1 MVPIC
6 MVADWECPIEGG
18 EIPESESHFDIIIV
32 GGGPSGCST
41 AAFAAMAGHKVLLLE
56 KAVYPRD
63 KTCGDAVGGSAMRIV
78 TELGVRPMI
87 EKTPLFRVDSI
98 IFSGPGKN
106 TTVKIDLPA
115 DQVEDRTAGYSLPR
129 LQFDY
134 MMFKRA
140 TELVLENKGS
150 IIQDFVVNKIH
161 ITGKGNEQQITG
173 ISGVIG
179 GNRSGNLPLTFHAP
193 LTVGAGGFNCPVAKT
208 ITEICHNEPMRD
220 NEHYIAAYR
229 EYWEMEHEGDIGA
242 IEIHF
247 IGGKLANGY
256 FWIFPVSKN
265 IANVGC
271 GMVIS
276 DMNKLDTKLKELQ
289 RWCINDSP
297 QFSKRFQNCKMV
309 EGSDKG
315 HLIPCGS
322 PRKNAPSYQ
331 PRRFAMAGAA
341 CVGDSSSWV
350 DPLSGEGLHQALLS
364 GKMLIPHFQKIE
376 GGNLGFTSQSA
387 HNFQI
392 EMWNKLGPVLSNSF
406 KLQKLVRKKWLLNW
420 LLRRAAKDN
429 KRGKAIRNQL
439 ELAVSTKSGQADMA
453 STWQLLKMVLF

>member
-1 MVPIC
+1 MS
-6 MVADWECPIEGG
+6 ADWSQPIDSGN
-18 EIPESESHFDIIIV
+18 IPNTDSNFDVIVV
-32 GGGPSGCST
+32 GGGPSGSS
-41 AAFAAMAGHKVLLLE
+41 AASFAAMAGHKVLLLE
-56 KAVYPRD
+56 KATYPRD

-87 EKTPLFRVDSI
+87 EGTPLFRVDSI

-115 DQVEDRTAGYSLPR
+115 DQVKDRTAGYSLPR

-140 TELVLENKGS
+140 TELILENGGS
-150 IIQDFVVNKIH
+150 IIQNFTVRDIH
-161 ITGKGNEQQITG
+161 VDGVENEQRITGVSG
-173 ISGVIG
+173 IIG
-179 GNRSGNLPLTFHAP
+179 GNRSGNEPLTFHAP

-208 ITEICHNEPMRD
+208 ITETCHNEPMRD
-220 NEHYIAAYR
+220 NDHYIAAYR
-229 EYWEMEHEGDIGA
+229 EYWEMEHDGDVGA

-256 FWIFPVSKN
+256 FWIFPVSDK

-271 GMVIS
+271 GMVIN
-276 DMNKLDTKLKELQ
+276 DMNKMNTKLRELQ
-289 RWCINDSP
+289 AWCINESE
-297 QFSKRFQNCKMV
+297 QFSERFANCKMI
-309 EGSDKG
+309 EGTDKG

-341 CVGDSSSWV
+341 CVGDASSWV
-350 DPLSGEGLHQALLS
+350 DPLSGEGLHQGLLS
-364 GKMLIPHFQKIE
+364 GKMLIPHFRE
-376 GGNLGFTSQSA
+376 TGRGGSLEFSSESA
-387 HNFQI
+387 HEYQV
-392 EMWNKLGPVLSNSF
+392 EMWGKLGPVLSNSF

-420 LLRRAAKDN
+420 LLRKAAKDN

>member
-1 MVPIC
+1 MVDEWSQPIDSG
-6 MVADWECPIEGG
+6 VV
-18 EIPESESHFDIIIV
+18 PENDSEFDVIVV
-32 GGGPSGCST
+32 GGGPSGSS
-41 AAFAAMAGHKVLLLE
+41 AASFAAMAGHKVLLLE

-106 TTVKIDLPA
+106 TTVRIALPQ

-129 LQFDY
+129 MQFDY

-140 TELVLENKGS
+140 TELVLENGGS
-150 IIQDFVVNKIH
+150 VIQNFNVNEIH
-161 ITGKGNEQQITG
+161 IDGDGDKQKITG
-173 ISGVIG
+173 VSGFVG
-179 GNRSGNLPLTFHAP
+179 GKRSGNDPLTFFAP

-208 ITEICHNEPMRD
+208 VTEKCHNEPMRD
-220 NEHYIAAYR
+220 DEHYIAAYR
-229 EYWEMEHEGDIGA
+229 EYWEMDHDSEIGP

-256 FWIFPVSKN
+256 FWIFPVTDK
-265 IANVGC
+265 IVNVGC

-276 DMNKLDTKLKELQ
+276 DMNKLDTKLRELQ
-289 RWCINDSP
+289 SWCINDSP
-297 QFSKRFQNCKMV
+297 QFSKRFSNSKMI
-309 EGSDKG
+309 EGTDKG

-364 GKMLIPHFQKIE
+364 GKMLIPHLKKNNDGLEFSTE
-376 GGNLGFTSQSA
+376 SA
-387 HNFQI
+387 HDFQI
-392 EMWNKLGPVLSNSF
+392 EMWERLGPVLSNSY
-406 KLQKLVRKKWLLNW
+406 KLQKLVKKKWLLNW
-420 LLRRAAKDN
+420 LLRKAAKDN

-439 ELAVSTKSGQADMA
+439 ELAVSTKSGQEDMA

>member
-1 MVPIC
+1 MS
-6 MVADWECPIEGG
+6 ADWSQPIDCGN
-18 EIPESESHFDIIIV
+18 IPNTDSNFDVIVV
-32 GGGPSGCST
+32 GGGPSGSS
-41 AAFAAMAGHKVLLLE
+41 AASFAAMAGHKVLLLE
-56 KAVYPRD
+56 KATYPRD

-87 EKTPLFRVDSI
+87 EGTPLFRVDSI

-115 DQVEDRTAGYSLPR
+115 DQVKDRTAGYSLPR

-140 TELVLENKGS
+140 TELILENGGS
-150 IIQDFVVNKIH
+150 IIQNFTVRDIH
-161 ITGKGNEQQITG
+161 VDGVENEQRITGVSG
-173 ISGVIG
+173 IIG
-179 GNRSGNLPLTFHAP
+179 GNRSGNEPLTFHAP

-208 ITEICHNEPMRD
+208 ITETCHNEPMRD
-220 NEHYIAAYR
+220 NDHYIAAYR
-229 EYWEMEHEGDIGA
+229 EYWEMEHDGDVGA

-256 FWIFPVSKN
+256 FWIFPVSDK

-271 GMVIS
+271 GMVIN
-276 DMNKLDTKLKELQ
+276 DMNKMNTKLRELQ
-289 RWCINDSP
+289 AWCINESE
-297 QFSKRFQNCKMV
+297 QFSERFANCKMI
-309 EGSDKG
+309 EGTDKG

-341 CVGDSSSWV
+341 CVGDASSWV
-350 DPLSGEGLHQALLS
+350 DPLSGEGLHQGLLS
-364 GKMLIPHFQKIE
+364 GKMLIPHFRE
-376 GGNLGFTSQSA
+376 TRGGDSLEFSSESA
-387 HNFQI
+387 HEYQV
-392 EMWNKLGPVLSNSF
+392 EMWGKLGPVLSNSF

-420 LLRRAAKDN
+420 LLRKAAKDN

>member
-1 MVPIC
+1 MS
-6 MVADWECPIEGG
+6 ADWSQPIDSGD
-18 EIPESESHFDIIIV
+18 IPNTDSNFDVIVV
-32 GGGPSGCST
+32 GGGPSGSS
-41 AAFAAMAGHKVLLLE
+41 AASFAAMAGHKVLLLE
-56 KAVYPRD
+56 KATYPRD

-87 EKTPLFRVDSI
+87 EGTPLFRVDSI

-115 DQVEDRTAGYSLPR
+115 DQVKDRTAGYSLPR

-140 TELVLENKGS
+140 TELILENGGS
-150 IIQDFVVNKIH
+150 IIQNFTVRDIH
-161 ITGKGNEQQITG
+161 VDGVKNEQRITGVSG
-173 ISGVIG
+173 IIG
-179 GNRSGNLPLTFHAP
+179 GNRSGNEPLTFHAP

-208 ITEICHNEPMRD
+208 ITETCHNEPMRD
-220 NEHYIAAYR
+220 NDHYIAAYR
-229 EYWEMEHEGDIGA
+229 EYWEMEHDGDIGA

-256 FWIFPVSKN
+256 FWIFPVSDK

-271 GMVIS
+271 GMVIN
-276 DMNKLDTKLKELQ
+276 DMNKMNTKLRELQ
-289 RWCINDSP
+289 AWCINESE
-297 QFSKRFQNCKMV
+297 QFSERFTNCKMI
-309 EGSDKG
+309 EGTDKG

-341 CVGDSSSWV
+341 CVGDASSWV
-350 DPLSGEGLHQALLS
+350 DPLSGEGLHQGLLS
-364 GKMLIPHFQKIE
+364 GKMLIPHFRE
-376 GGNLGFTSQSA
+376 TGRGGSLEFSSESA
-387 HNFQI
+387 HEYQV
-392 EMWNKLGPVLSNSF
+392 EMWGKLGPVLSNSF

-420 LLRRAAKDN
+420 LLRKAAKDN

>member
-1 MVPIC
+1 MS
-6 MVADWECPIEGG
+6 ADWSQPIDSGD
-18 EIPESESHFDIIIV
+18 IPNTDSNFDVIVV
-32 GGGPSGCST
+32 GGGPSGSS
-41 AAFAAMAGHKVLLLE
+41 AASFAAMAGHKVLLLE
-56 KAVYPRD
+56 KATYPRD

-87 EKTPLFRVDSI
+87 EGTPLFRVDSI

-115 DQVEDRTAGYSLPR
+115 DQVKDRTAGYSLPR

-140 TELVLENKGS
+140 TELILENGGS
-150 IIQDFVVNKIH
+150 IIQNFTVRDIH
-161 ITGKGNEQQITG
+161 VDGVKNEQRITG
-173 ISGVIG
+173 ISGIIG
-179 GNRSGNLPLTFHAP
+179 GNRSGNEPLTFHAP

-208 ITEICHNEPMRD
+208 ITETCHNEPMRD
-220 NEHYIAAYR
+220 NDHYIAAYR
-229 EYWEMEHEGDIGA
+229 EYWEMEHDGDIGA

-256 FWIFPVSKN
+256 FWIFPVSDK

-271 GMVIS
+271 GMVIN
-276 DMNKLDTKLKELQ
+276 DMNKMNTKLRELQ
-289 RWCINDSP
+289 AWCINESE
-297 QFSKRFQNCKMV
+297 QFSERFTNCKMI
-309 EGSDKG
+309 EGTDKG

-341 CVGDSSSWV
+341 CVGDASSWV
-350 DPLSGEGLHQALLS
+350 DPLSGEGLHQGLLS
-364 GKMLIPHFQKIE
+364 GKMLIPHFRE
-376 GGNLGFTSQSA
+376 TGRGGSLEFSSESA
-387 HNFQI
+387 HEYQV
-392 EMWNKLGPVLSNSF
+392 EMWGKLGPVLSNSF

-420 LLRRAAKDN
+420 LLRKAAKDN

>member
-1 MVPIC
+1 
-6 MVADWECPIEGG
+6 
-18 EIPESESHFDIIIV
+18 
-32 GGGPSGCST
+32 
-41 AAFAAMAGHKVLLLE
+41 VLLLE
-56 KAVYPRD
+56 KATYPRD

-87 EKTPLFRVDSI
+87 EGTPLFRVDSI

-115 DQVEDRTAGYSLPR
+115 DQVKDRTAGYSLPR

-140 TELVLENKGS
+140 TELILENGGS
-150 IIQDFVVNKIH
+150 IIQNFTVRDIH
-161 ITGKGNEQQITG
+161 VDGVGNEQRITG
-173 ISGVIG
+173 VSGIIG
-179 GNRSGNLPLTFHAP
+179 GNRSGNEPLTFHAP

-208 ITEICHNEPMRD
+208 ITETCHNEPMRD
-220 NEHYIAAYR
+220 NDHYIAAYR
-229 EYWEMEHEGDIGA
+229 EYWEMEHDGDIGA

-256 FWIFPVSKN
+256 FWIFPVSDK

-271 GMVIS
+271 GMVIN
-276 DMNKLDTKLKELQ
+276 DMNKMNTKLRELQ
-289 RWCINDSP
+289 AWCINESE
-297 QFSKRFQNCKMV
+297 QFSERFTNCKMI
-309 EGSDKG
+309 EGTDKG

-341 CVGDSSSWV
+341 CVGDASSWV
-350 DPLSGEGLHQALLS
+350 DPLSGEGLHQGLLS
-364 GKMLIPHFQKIE
+364 GKMLIPHFRE
-376 GGNLGFTSQSA
+376 TRRGGSLEFSSESA
-387 HNFQI
+387 HEYQV
-392 EMWNKLGPVLSNSF
+392 EMWGKLGPVLSNSF

-420 LLRRAAKDN
+420 LLRKAAKDN

>member
-1 MVPIC
+1 MA
-6 MVADWECPIEGG
+6 ADWERPIEC
-18 EIPESESHFDIIIV
+18 EKVPDSNSHFDVIVV
-32 GGGPSGCST
+32 GGGPGGSSA
-41 AAFAAMAGHKVLLLE
+41 AAFAAIAGHKVLLLE

-63 KTCGDAVGGSAMRIV
+63 KICGDAVGGSAMRIV

-98 IFSGPGKN
+98 IFSGSGKN
-106 TTVKIDLPA
+106 TNVKIKLPP

-140 TELVLENKGS
+140 TELVLENEGS
-150 IIQDFVVNKIH
+150 VIQNFNVAEIH
-161 ITGKGNEQQITG
+161 VEGEGTQQRITG
-173 ISGVIG
+173 ISGSIG
-179 GNRSGNLPLTFHAP
+179 GKRSGNPSLTFHAP
-193 LTVGAGGFNCPVAKT
+193 LTVGAGGYNCPVAKT
-208 ITEICHNEPMRD
+208 VTETCHNEPMRD
-220 NEHYIAAYR
+220 NKHYIAAYR
-229 EYWEMEHEGDIGA
+229 EYWEMEQESDIGA

-271 GMVIS
+271 GMVIN
-276 DMNKLDTKLKELQ
+276 DMNKLNTKLKELQ
-289 RWCINDSP
+289 KWCITESK
-297 QFSKRFQNCKMV
+297 QFSKRFKNCKMI
-309 EGSDKG
+309 EGSNKG

-322 PRKNAPSYQ
+322 PRKKAPSYQ

-350 DPLSGEGLHQALLS
+350 DPFSGEGLHQALLS
-364 GKMLIPHFQKIE
+364 GKMLIPHLQKNNDGDLE
-376 GGNLGFTSQSA
+376 FTQQSA

-392 EMWNKLGPVLSNSF
+392 EMWDKLGPVLSTSF

-439 ELAVSTKSGQADMA
+439 ELAVSTKSGQAEMS